1 LHFSL
6 RIVGDRTDAAENFG
20 LKFASWARAS
30 SMRKDSNEQSPDRH
44 DWFARAA
51 EALQK
56 ARKMKPGADRNEALK
71 KAGQLQSA
79 ADMMGYL
86 KSKELQPP
94 K

>member
-1 LHFSL
+1 M
-6 RIVGDRTDAAENFG
+6 G
-20 LKFASWARAS
+20 
-30 SMRKDSNEQSPDRH
+30 KDSKEQSPDRH

-56 ARKMKPGADRNEALK
+56 ARKMKPGAERNEALK

-86 KSKELQPP
+86 KSKELRPP

>member
-1 LHFSL
+1 
-6 RIVGDRTDAAENFG
+6 
-20 LKFASWARAS
+20 
-30 SMRKDSNEQSPDRH
+30 MRKDSKEHSPERH
-44 DWFARAA
+44 DGLARAA
-51 EALQK
+51 EALEK
-56 ARKMKPGADRNEALK
+56 ARKMKPGPGRNEALK